1 MVRIH
6 LFPPD
11 WLQPLKSIDFDGC
24 FFVLLISTSIWD
36 FQEKLKL
43 YRSGNGCTVS
53 WGLLCIYQNGT
64 TVCDGQDNDTLI
76 YDFMKKVFTERGDNR
91 RLKNPEDCVE
101 HLDDDKVLCRD
112 WPSFVYLVHDAG
124 GGSGILK
131 RHHRGINY
139 AQISISVWRISS
151 LVLLYIY

>member
-1 MVRIH
+1 MA
-6 LFPPD
+6 
-11 WLQPLKSIDFDGC
+11 Q
-24 FFVLLISTSIWD
+24 
-36 FQEKLKL
+36 
-43 YRSGNGCTVS
+43 
-53 WGLLCIYQNGT
+53 

-76 YDFMKKVFTERGDNR
+76 YDFMKKIFTERGDNH
-91 RLKNPEDCVE
+91 RLKKPEDCVV

-124 GGSGILK
+124 ACSGILK